1 MMRYTFL
8 PAVVFLLF
16 VSCNKDKFTTAP
28 QITYKSLK
36 PNVLSLNLPLT
47 GQEIPI
53 LTLQVTDAQGDIG
66 FRDGRDTAK
75 LFIKNLLTN
84 KTDSTLMLPDLST
97 VAGKNFQANIEITLR
112 SPIILEGSSRPS
124 PKTDTIYYEV
134 YMKDFAKNKSNVIRT
149 NDPVF
154 VISK

>member
-1 MMRYTFL
+1 MMRYTL
-8 PAVVFLLF
+8 LIAVVFLLF
-16 VSCNKDKFTTAP
+16 VGCNKDKFTTAP

-47 GQEIPI
+47 GQEIPV

-66 FRDGRDTAK
+66 FRDGKDTAK

-84 KTDSTLMLPDLST
+84 KTDSTLRLPDLST

-112 SPIILEGSSRPS
+112 TSILLEGSSRPG

-149 NDPVF
+149 NAPVF
-154 VISK
+154 LISK

>member
-112 SPIILEGSSRPS
+112 SSIILEGSSRPS

>member
-1 MMRYTFL
+1 
-8 PAVVFLLF
+8 
-16 VSCNKDKFTTAP
+16 
-28 QITYKSLK
+28 
-36 PNVLSLNLPLT
+36 
-47 GQEIPI
+47 
-53 LTLQVTDAQGDIG
+53 
-66 FRDGRDTAK
+66 
-75 LFIKNLLTN
+75 
-84 KTDSTLMLPDLST
+84 MLPDLST

-112 SPIILEGSSRPS
+112 SSIILEGSSRPS

>member
-16 VSCNKDKFTTAP
+16 VGCNKDKFTTAP

-36 PNVLSLNLPLT
+36 PNVLSRNLPLT

-66 FRDGRDTAK
+66 FRAGRDTAK

-112 SPIILEGSSRPS
+112 SSIILEGSSRPS

-149 NDPVF
+149 TDPVF